1 MAQKK
6 VRSKIVLSDIEL
18 VTESVSQYSSNHVNI
33 KDKIKGSIK
42 EKTKYHRLPC
52 CEAVKL
58 IGIG

>member
-1 MAQKK
+1 
-6 VRSKIVLSDIEL
+6 
-18 VTESVSQYSSNHVNI
+18 VNI